1 MKTIHFYVF
10 VFICLLFVSCR
21 NNEPTPP
28 MVKQPINGF
37 YLLNEG
43 TWGSNNASLDMYDY
57 ETSEYTQNVFSSIN
71 PEVILGLGDVG
82 NDLQIYGSKIY
93 AVINASNIVE
103 VMDAAT
109 AKHIAQ
115 IEIPNCR
122 KIIFYQGKAYVSSY
136 AGVVLED
143 NTQLGYVAEI
153 DTSSF
158 LINRTISVGY
168 QPEGMAAVDG
178 KLYVANSGGYLY
190 PVYDNKLSIIDI
202 ETFTEVS
209 CVEVAVNMQIVEA
222 DSRGN
227 IIIVSWGNDND
238 VQSDLILFDTKSA
251 SVKKRFNIRAGSMC
265 IVGDSAYVGNYDYLT
280 NQSSYTLVN
289 LASEELVP
297 GSFIAEGYE
306 SIVLRSIAVNPD
318 NHDIF
323 LMDAADY
330 VSPGSVYCFSSEGEF
345 KWREITGNTPGYIAF
360 KKKTQ
365 L

>member
-1 MKTIHFYVF
+1 M
-10 VFICLLFVSCR
+10 
-21 NNEPTPP
+21 
-28 MVKQPINGF
+28 
-37 YLLNEG
+37 
-43 TWGSNNASLDMYDY
+43 
-57 ETSEYTQNVFSSIN
+57 
-71 PEVILGLGDVG
+71 
-82 NDLQIYGSKIY
+82 Y
-93 AVINASNIVE
+93 AVINASNIIE

-122 KIIFYQGKAYVSSY
+122 KITFYQGKAYVSSY
-136 AGVVLED
+136 AGVLLED

-158 LINRTISVGY
+158 IVNRTISVGY

-209 CVEVAVNMQIVEA
+209 CVEVAVNMQTVQA

-227 IIIVSWGNDND
+227 ILIVSWGNYYD
-238 VQSDLILFDTKSA
+238 VQSDLILFDTKST
-251 SVKKRFNIRAGSMC
+251 SIKKRFNIRAGSVC
-265 IVGDSAYVGNYDYLT
+265 LVGDSAYVGNFDYLT
-280 NQSSYTLVN
+280 NQSTYTLVN
-289 LASEELVP
+289 IATEEVVP
-297 GSFIAEGYE
+297 GSFIASGYE
-306 SIVLRSIAVNPD
+306 DIVLRSVAVNPE

-330 VSPGSVYCFSSEGEF
+330 VSPGSIYCFSSEGEF
-345 KWREITGNTPGYIAF
+345 KWKKTAGNTPGYIAF